1 MLRRHLCLVRAW
13 SAAGLLSFLTLPS
26 AFADEPADPLPTAS
40 AQATTVK
47 ILDARKSGDLG
58 VELRGHGQAQVRMI
72 LKNTSAKRLNVVIP
86 PGLVA
91 ASAVGQGAGGA
102 GAGGGPG
109 LQSMGLGAP
118 GNKGGGFGNFGS
130 NADNPVGFRSVPVV
144 PEIDRTAV
152 VVPAGQTVELDMPA
166 VCLNYGLPSPNVR
179 DKLTLVD
186 VDDFSRDPRVRKAL
200 RSVATIGTS
209 QGTAQAIM
217 WNVCNGL
224 SFQAMLVEGGKVCNR
239 YEVALAARFV
249 EALDGSTS
257 SETVDP
263 ALLTEARVFVT
274 VLGDKGLEKDAIRLA
289 SEMEGLRV
297 LGLPVRASVA
307 RELPRAS
314 APALHVVVSLSE
326 SKKGETQG
334 KVSVRYANG
343 LGNDSEW
350 TPLGQTTVKQD
361 VTALA
366 LKGVDLART
375 LDHAVASSFVTA
387 KVGRKQPG
395 STTLKIDNRLPF
407 SIASVTIKAG
417 DSAGSPPVTFSGL
430 GIGPA
435 RSGTATL
442 QAPTGTIERV
452 ELNGL

>member
-1 MLRRHLCLVRAW
+1 
-13 SAAGLLSFLTLPS
+13 
-26 AFADEPADPLPTAS
+26 
-40 AQATTVK
+40 VK

-58 VELRGHGQAQVRMI
+58 VELRGRGQAQVRMI
-72 LKNTSAKRLNVVIP
+72 LKNNSAKRLNVVIP
-86 PGLVA
+86 PGLIA
-91 ASAVGQGAGGA
+91 ASTVGQGAGGA
-102 GAGGGPG
+102 GGAPG

-118 GNKGGGFGNFGS
+118 TNKPGGFGNFG
-130 NADNPVGFRSVPVV
+130 NAGDNAVGFRSMPVA
-144 PEIDRTAV
+144 PEFDRSAV
-152 VVPAGQTVELDMPA
+152 VVPAGQTVELELPA
-166 VCLNYGLPSPNVR
+166 VCLNYGLPSPTGR
-179 DKLTLVD
+179 DKLSLVD
-186 VDDFSRDPRVRKAL
+186 VDDFSRDPRVRRAL

-224 SFQAMLVEGGKVCNR
+224 SFQAMLAEGGKVCNR

-257 SETVDP
+257 SDLVDP
-263 ALLTEARVFVT
+263 SFLTEARVFVT
-274 VLGDKGLEKDAIRLA
+274 VLGEKGLEKDAIRLA
-289 SEMEGLRV
+289 SEIEGLRV
-297 LGLPVRASVA
+297 LGLPMRASVA

-314 APALHVVVSLSE
+314 SPALHLIVSLSE

-334 KVSVRYANG
+334 KVAVRYADG
-343 LGNDSEW
+343 LGTDSEW
-350 TPLGQTTVKQD
+350 TPLGQTTIKQD
-361 VTALA
+361 AAATA
-366 LKGVDLART
+366 LKGVDLARS
-375 LDHAVASSFVTA
+375 LDRAVAGSLVTA

-442 QAPTGTIERV
+442 QAPAGTIERV

>member
-26 AFADEPADPLPTAS
+26 AFADEPADPVPSAA

-47 ILDARKSGDLG
+47 ILDARKAGDLN
-58 VELRGHGQAQVRMI
+58 VELRGRGQAQVRMV
-72 LKNTSAKRLNVVIP
+72 LKNTSTKRLNVVIP

-91 ASAVGQGAGGA
+91 ASTVGQGAGG
-102 GAGGGPG
+102 GGPGGGG

-118 GNKGGGFGNFGS
+118 GNKPGGFGNFGTS
-130 NADNPVGFRSVPVV
+130 GDSPVGFRSMPVA
-144 PEIDRTAV
+144 PELSRSAV
-152 VVPAGQTVELDMPA
+152 VVPAGQTVEIDMPA
-166 VCLNYGLPSPNVR
+166 VCLNYGLPSPTNR

-200 RSVATIGTS
+200 RSVGTLGTS
-209 QGTAQAIM
+209 HGTAQAIM

-224 SFQAMLVEGGKVCNR
+224 TFPTMLTEGGKVCNR
-239 YEVALAARFV
+239 YEVALGARFV

-257 SETVDP
+257 SDLVESSF
-263 ALLTEARVFVT
+263 LTEARVFVT
-274 VLGDKGLEKDAIRLA
+274 VLGDKGLEKDAIRIA
-289 SEMEGLRV
+289 SELEGLRV

-307 RELPRAS
+307 RDLPKAS
-314 APALHVVVSLSE
+314 APALHVVVSLTE
-326 SKKGETQG
+326 HKKGETAG
-334 KVSVRYANG
+334 KVTVRYADG
-343 LGNDSEW
+343 LGTDSEW
-350 TPLGQTTVKQD
+350 TALGQTTVKQD
-361 VTALA
+361 AAATAV
-366 LKGVDLART
+366 KGVDLARS
-375 LDHAVASSFVTA
+375 LDKAIAGSLVSA
-387 KVGRKQPG
+387 KVSRKQQG

-407 SIASVTIKAG
+407 SIASLTVKAG

-442 QAPTGTIERV
+442 QAPTGTVERV